1 MNEKL
6 KGNVSIMPLGDSA
19 LMIQLGSTINPELQQ
34 VVSSLMA
41 HLESTPFPGFIEC
54 VPAFASIAVYYNPA
68 AVIKSRVSSVH
79 RESPYKIV
87 HSYITNIIHE
97 YGNAKK
103 FTRRKVDI
111 PVVYGGEYGPD
122 LEFVSRHHSLSVQE
136 VVKIHSSND
145 YLVYMIGF
153 APGFPYLGGMSDK
166 IAVPRKS
173 SPRLRIPA
181 GSVGIAGQQ
190 TGVYPISTPGG
201 WQIIGR
207 TPLSL
212 FNPAKS
218 SPSYLHAGDIVTF
231 TPIDEKEFLEFKE
244 ALH

>member
-1 MNEKL
+1 
-6 KGNVSIMPLGDSA
+6 
-19 LMIQLGSTINPELQQ
+19 MIQLGSTINPELQH
-34 VVSSLMA
+34 VVSSLTA
-41 HLESTPFPGFIEC
+41 HLENTPFPGFIEC
-54 VPAFASIAVYYNPA
+54 VPAFASITVYYNPM
-68 AVIKSRVSSVH
+68 AVIKSRISSGY

-87 HSYITNIIHE
+87 HSYITNIIQDNGSAE
-97 YGNAKK
+97 K

-122 LEFVSRHHSLSVQE
+122 LEFVSSHHSLSVQE
-136 VVKIHSSND
+136 VVKIHSSSD

-153 APGFPYLGGMSDK
+153 APGFPYLGGMSNK
-166 IAVPRKS
+166 IAAPRKS

-207 TPLSL
+207 TPLPL
-212 FNPAKS
+212 FNPANS
-218 SPSYLHAGDIVTF
+218 SPSYLQAGDIVTF
-231 TPIDEKEFLEFKE
+231 TPINEKEFQEFKE
-244 ALH
+244 ERH

>member
-1 MNEKL
+1 MNKIL
-6 KGNVSIMPLGDSA
+6 KENINIMPLGDSA

-34 VVSSLMA
+34 VVSSLTA

-54 VPAFASIAVYYNPA
+54 VPAFASITVYYNPV
-68 AVIKSRVSSVH
+68 AVIKGKGSSQ

-87 HSYITNIIHE
+87 HSYISNIIHE
-97 YGNAKK
+97 NRNAEK
-103 FTRRKVDI
+103 FTRRRVDI

-122 LEFVSRHHSLSVQE
+122 LEFVSSHHSLSVQE
-136 VVKIHSSND
+136 VVSIHSSND

-153 APGFPYLGGMSDK
+153 APGFPYLGGMSEE

-207 TPLSL
+207 TPLPL

-218 SPSYLHAGDIVTF
+218 HPSYLQAGDIVTF
-231 TPIDEKEFLEFKE
+231 TPIDEKEFLELKE

>member
-1 MNEKL
+1 MNEIL
-6 KGNVSIMPLGDSA
+6 KENINIMPLGDSA
-19 LMIQLGSTINPELQQ
+19 LIIQLGSTINPELQQ
-34 VVSSLMA
+34 VVSSLTA

-54 VPAFASIAVYYNPA
+54 VPAFASITVYYNPV
-68 AVIKSRVSSVH
+68 AVIKSRGSSQ

-87 HSYITNIIHE
+87 HSYISNIIHE
-97 YGNAKK
+97 NRNAEK
-103 FTRRKVDI
+103 FTRRRVDI

-122 LEFVSRHHSLSVQE
+122 LEFVSSHHSLSVQE
-136 VVKIHSSND
+136 VVSIHSSND

-153 APGFPYLGGMSDK
+153 APGFPYLGGMSEE

-207 TPLSL
+207 TPLPL

-218 SPSYLHAGDIVTF
+218 HPSYLHAGDIVTF
-231 TPIDEKEFLEFKE
+231 TPIDEQEFLELKE